1 MEFLAENKKAFLNSE
16 LTIDQLALEIGV
28 SKHNLSETIN
38 SAFQKNFYD
47 FVNSYR
53 VEDFKQRIKNPE
65 FANYSLIAVAFES
78 GFSSKSSFNT
88 IFKKYTGTTPS
99 EYRKQSAS

>member
-1 MEFLAENKKAFLNSE
+1 MKGKKIRLYDPKKEAEKTKKVN
-16 LTIDQLALEIGV
+16 LTFEDKQHSL
-28 SKHNLSETIN
+28 
-38 SAFQKNFYD
+38 
-47 FVNSYR
+47 
-53 VEDFKQRIKNPE
+53 EDFKQRIKNPE